1 MRGLSVNATP
11 ASDKEMLARGALDLM
26 GSGLPGFALGILGAS
41 PDCIKLIDLE
51 GRVSFMSEN
60 GMCAMEIE
68 DFGTVAG
75 LRWTS
80 LWPLEAKET
89 LETALTAARDGKLT
103 EFEAFC
109 PTAKGTPR
117 WWSVTVTPVRNQMGE
132 VHLILA
138 SSRDVTETVN
148 ARRMLEEQAATLAR
162 EVAEKD
168 TALARQKVLL
178 AEIDHRVKNSFAAVI
193 GLLNLQARS
202 HTDPA
207 LREAVAQAASRI
219 ATLARVHDQLYRDPE
234 SDHLPLAAFASGLLA
249 DLDRAL
255 TGTVRADIL
264 VPKEMLLSVNAATA
278 LGQVMAELV
287 GNAIK
292 HAGRECLPIVEVTLA
307 AKGEGRLLLSVSD
320 NGPGLPPDFDPA
332 ARHGLGMRILSIY
345 SDQLDADLTCGNT
358 PEGGAMF
365 RLDFP
370 VR

>member
-1 MRGLSVNATP
+1 MRSVNATAS

-75 LRWTS
+75 LPWTS
-80 LWPLEAKET
+80 LWPMESKET
-89 LETALTAARDGKLT
+89 LEAALVAARDGQLT

-117 WWSVTVTPVRNQMGE
+117 WWSVTVTPVRNPLGD

-219 ATLARVHDQLYRDPE
+219 ATLARVHDQLYRDPG
-234 SDHLPLAAFASGLLA
+234 SDYLPLAAFASGLLL
-249 DLDRAL
+249 DLNRAL
-255 TGTVRADIL
+255 TATVQARIDIPQDL
-264 VPKEMLLSVNAATA
+264 LLSVHSATA

-292 HAGRECLPIVEVTLA
+292 HAGRECLPVVNVTLA
-307 AKGEGRLLLSVSD
+307 VEENGRLLLSVSD
-320 NGPGLPPDFDPA
+320 NGPGLPVGFDPA
-332 ARHGLGMRILSIY
+332 ARHGLGMKILSIY
-345 SDQLDADLTCGNT
+345 SDQLDAELTCANA

-365 RLDFP
+365 SLSFP
-370 VR
+370 LR